1 MNECLSWPFMPEAF
15 DKAWGVV
22 KAGSSMHDD
31 CEGCDDCL
39 CGYCGEQVGVNA
51 KCECRD

>member
-1 MNECLSWPFMPEAF
+1 MMVILTEAWPEPSTRL
-15 DKAWGVV
+15 GNS
-22 KAGSSMHDD
+22 KAGSSLHDD

-39 CGYCGEQVGVNA
+39 CGGCGEQIGVNA